1 MHSMK
6 SLRASLQ
13 INLSRPSM
21 LIRLLSSR
29 RIWIGSTRSASL
41 DIMRRAFT
49 KTIHRP
55 ILKPSSRGVEHGTTN
70 TIKTRSQACLTQ
82 KRRTEIGVTSR
93 PTSATGSSSPATQR
107 PHRTMAARDQ
117 ATTGTIR
124 GRAGAGWTAC
134 LSDTTTKMME
144 MLNTTWRIWMTPGP
158 IATSVLPSK
167 QLQRTRLAKL
177 RPR

>member
-1 MHSMK
+1 
-6 SLRASLQ
+6 
-13 INLSRPSM
+13 M

-29 RIWIGSTRSASL
+29 RIWIGSTRLASL

-49 KTIHRP
+49 KIIHRP

-82 KRRTEIGVTSR
+82 KRRTEIGVTSH
-93 PTSATGSSSPATQR
+93 PTSATGSSSPAIQR

-117 ATTGTIR
+117 ATTETIR

-134 LSDTTTKMME
+134 LNDTTTKMME

-158 IATSVLPSK
+158 IVTSVLPSK